1 MKTLLICLGVV
12 GGLAVFAMI
21 TKAILLLAIP
31 AAIVVLVRVFGRTP
45 RQRRKAGY

>member
-1 MKTLLICLGVV
+1 VKPLLICLAVV
-12 GGLAVFAMI
+12 GGLVVLAML